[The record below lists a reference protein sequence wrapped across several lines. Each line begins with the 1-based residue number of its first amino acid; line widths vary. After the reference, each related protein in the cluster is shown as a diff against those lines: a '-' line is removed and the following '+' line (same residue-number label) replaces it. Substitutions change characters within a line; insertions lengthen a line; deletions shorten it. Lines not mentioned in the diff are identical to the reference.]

1 MNVVKMLN
9 RKKLAMILSWTMLFL
24 WMLFIFNLSSQV
36 ADESRGL
43 SGGVLDYIVKTVEKV
58 NPDIDLDI
66 ESFHHIIRK
75 CAHFTAYLILGAFAM
90 NALKKSEISGQRGF
104 VLALLFCVIYA
115 MSDEFHQL
123 FVLGR
128 SGEINDVVIDSVG
141 SIAGIWIYLKMIR
154 IIDGLR

>member
-1 MNVVKMLN
+1 MNSAKMLN
-9 RKKLAMILSWTMLFL
+9 RKKLAMILSWMMLFL

-43 SGGVLDYIVKTVEKV
+43 SEGVLDYIVKTVERV
-58 NPDIDLDI
+58 NPDLDLDI
-66 ESFHHIIRK
+66 DGFHHIIRK
-75 CAHFTAYLILGAFAM
+75 CAHFTAYLILGAFAV
-90 NALKKSEISGQRGF
+90 NALKKSEINGQRGF

-128 SGEINDVVIDSVG
+128 SGEIKDVVINSVG
-141 SIAGIWIYLKMIR
+141 SITGIWIYSKLSG